1 MKKGSGVH
9 MMTAVDRLLRREY
22 RQALEESAEV
32 RQLTR
37 ALVWLAQGVLLSGIS
52 FRSWPVPLALG
63 YLSALTGWQA
73 AFTCIGSMVGYLGI
87 WGKAGLPGVVWTA
100 GGSILGIFRARGT
113 AAPLLGGVGAA
124 LTGLCTLLFL
134 ALGVP
139 TPGFGGFLAQAAAAG
154 LSIWLL
160 PRILFP
166 GVPPSAGK
174 LLVRL
179 ELGARA
185 FSRCR
190 LLLLEQEAPPI
201 DRDALVERAKQ
212 DSCAGCVLRFSC
224 REQQQL
230 SGEVLE
236 DPGGFLCP
244 NRELLQAAL
253 QRSREQLRLLEAQ
266 RRRHGE
272 LCRALVEQY
281 DFVCRFLRSF
291 SAGQSA
297 AQSRFR
303 VEVSARSSSAGCANG
318 DRCLAFPADGC
329 RFYLLLCDG
338 MGTGREAAREGNT
351 SAKLIQ
357 ELLTAGYPPS
367 DVFRCINSLL
377 LLRGQ
382 AGAVTLDL
390 AEVRLDTGI
399 ACLYKWGSA
408 PSWILRRGE
417 AKKIGTATPP
427 PGISLEENRETVA
440 GLSLRRGEAL
450 VLLSDGVEG
459 EEVMRRVSETPDA
472 PPGEL
477 AEQILEEG
485 CREGED
491 DATAAVL
498 RLYPRLPGVS

>member
-1 MKKGSGVH
+1 MKGSGVH
-9 MMTAVDRLLRREY
+9 MMTAVDRLFRREY
-22 RQALEESAEV
+22 RQALGESVEV
-32 RQLTR
+32 RQLAR
-37 ALVWLAQGVLLSGIS
+37 GLLWLGQGVLLSGIS
-52 FRSWPVPLALG
+52 FRGWPVPLAMG
-63 YLSALTGWQA
+63 YLSVLTGWQVV
-73 AFTCIGSMVGYLGI
+73 FTCLGSMLGYFWI
-87 WGKAGLPGVVWTA
+87 WGKAGLPGMVWTA
-100 GGSILGIFRARGT
+100 VGGILGIFRARGT
-113 AAPLLGGVGAA
+113 AVSLLSGVGAG
-124 LTGLCTLLFL
+124 LTGLSTLLFL
-134 ALGVP
+134 ILGYP
-139 TPGFGGFLAQAAAAG
+139 GPGFGGWVLQVAAAA

-166 GVPPSAGK
+166 GVPPSAGN

-230 SGEVLE
+230 CGAVLE

-281 DFVCRFLRSF
+281 AFVCRFLRSF
-291 SAGQSA
+291 SASQPA

-303 VEVSARSSSAGCANG
+303 VEVSARSSSRGPANG
-318 DRCLAFPADGC
+318 DRCLAFPGDGC

-367 DVFRCINSLL
+367 DVFRCVNSLL

-408 PSWILRRGE
+408 PSWVLRRGG

-440 GLSLRRGEAL
+440 GLSLRRGETL
-450 VLLSDGVEG
+450 ILLSDGVEG
-459 EEVMRRVSETPDA
+459 EEFLRRLNVTPDA

>member
-1 MKKGSGVH
+1 

-22 RQALEESAEV
+22 RQALGESVEM
-32 RQLTR
+32 RQLIR
-37 ALVWLAQGVLLSGIS
+37 GLVWLGQGVLFSSVG
-52 FRSWPVPLALG
+52 FRSWPVPLAMG

-73 AFTCIGSMVGYLGI
+73 VFTCLGSMLGYFWI
-87 WGKAGLPGVVWTA
+87 WGQAGAAGVVWSAA
-100 GGSILGIFRARGT
+100 GCILGFFRAHGT
-113 AAPLLGGVGAA
+113 AVSLLSGIGAA
-124 LTGLCTLLFL
+124 LTGLAAMLLP
-134 ALGVP
+134 ALGFP
-139 TPGFGGFLAQAAAAG
+139 GPGFLGWALQVAAAA

-166 GVPPSAGK
+166 GAAPSAGS

-190 LLLLEQEAPPI
+190 LLLLQQESPPI

-224 REQQQL
+224 REQQHL
-230 SGEVLE
+230 NGAVLE

-281 DFVCRFLRSF
+281 AFVCRFLRSF
-291 SAGQSA
+291 SARNGA

-303 VEVSARSSSAGCANG
+303 VEVSARSSSRGFVNG
-318 DRCLAFPADGC
+318 DRCMAFPADGC

-357 ELLTAGYPPS
+357 ELLTAGFPPA
-367 DVFRCINSLL
+367 DVFRSINSLL

-408 PSWILRRGE
+408 PSWVLRREG

-440 GLSLRRGEAL
+440 GLSLRRGETL
-450 VLLSDGVEG
+450 ILLSDGVEG
-459 EEVMRRVSETPDA
+459 EVFLRQPSLSPDA

>member
-1 MKKGSGVH
+1 

-22 RQALEESAEV
+22 RQALGESVEM
-32 RQLTR
+32 RQLIR
-37 ALVWLAQGVLLSGIS
+37 GLLWLGQGVLFSSVG
-52 FRSWPVPLALG
+52 FRSWPVPLAMG

-73 AFTCIGSMVGYLGI
+73 VFTCLGSMLGYFWI
-87 WGKAGLPGVVWTA
+87 WGQAGAAGVVWSAA
-100 GGSILGIFRARGT
+100 GCILGFFRAHGT
-113 AAPLLGGVGAA
+113 AVSLLSGIGAA
-124 LTGLCTLLFL
+124 LTGLAAMVLP
-134 ALGVP
+134 ALGFP
-139 TPGFGGFLAQAAAAG
+139 GPGFLGWALQVAAAA

-166 GVPPSAGK
+166 GAAPSAGS

-190 LLLLEQEAPPI
+190 LLLLQQESPPI

-224 REQQQL
+224 REQQHL
-230 SGEVLE
+230 NGAVLE

-253 QRSREQLRLLEAQ
+253 QRSREQLRLLESQ

-281 DFVCRFLRSF
+281 AFVCRFLRSF
-291 SAGQSA
+291 SARNGA

-303 VEVSARSSSAGCANG
+303 VEVSARSSSRGFVNG
-318 DRCLAFPADGC
+318 DRCMAFPADGC

-357 ELLTAGYPPS
+357 ELLTAGFPPA
-367 DVFRCINSLL
+367 DVFRSINSLL

-408 PSWILRRGE
+408 PSWVLRREG